1 MHTHT
6 FCLSHAP
13 HCANVGPGLLSQ
25 FLLCMN
31 GTVGSLEAKKQ
42 TLAQG
47 EGAGLFQVLYVNLK
61 GLLQTPKVGV
71 TRDMTSLG
79 LSR

>member
-1 MHTHT
+1 MSLCKLCVITALPAVHE
-6 FCLSHAP
+6 FCLPHASC
-13 HCANVGPGLLSQ
+13 CANVGPGLLSQ

-47 EGAGLFQVLYVNLK
+47 EGAGLFQVLYVNLRDCYK
-61 GLLQTPKVGV
+61 LLK
-71 TRDMTSLG
+71 LE
-79 LSR
+79 

>member
-1 MHTHT
+1 M
-6 FCLSHAP
+6 
-13 HCANVGPGLLSQ
+13 
-25 FLLCMN
+25 
-31 GTVGSLEAKKQ
+31 GSLEAKKQ

-79 LSR
+79 ASR